1 MTNWDKLNKELDSAL
16 DSMSKEDWVNWKNKN
31 NKMNY
36 TNPNDPDYQ
45 DEPEDW
51 LNSALIF
58 ARALSLILNEKEG
71 IVVDIK
77 GDVQFQMDPEVKRV
91 IVFKE
96 DRMIRIIECH
106 ADLEEG
112 QYVKLE
118 AES

>member
-1 MTNWDKLNKELDSAL
+1 
-16 DSMSKEDWVNWKNKN
+16 
-31 NKMNY
+31 MNY

-45 DEPEDW
+45 DRPEDW
-51 LNSALIF
+51 LNSALVF
-58 ARALSLILNEKEG
+58 ARALSLILKEREG

-77 GDVQFQMDPEVKRV
+77 GDAQFQMDPEVKRV

-96 DRMIRIIECH
+96 DLMVRIIECQ

>member
-1 MTNWDKLNKELDSAL
+1 
-16 DSMSKEDWVNWKNKN
+16 
-31 NKMNY
+31 MNY

-45 DEPEDW
+45 DRPGDW
-51 LNSALIF
+51 LNSALVF
-58 ARALSLILNEKEG
+58 ARALSLILKEREG

-77 GDVQFQMDPEVKRV
+77 GDAQFQMDPEVKRV

-96 DRMIRIIECH
+96 DLMVRIIECQ

>member
-1 MTNWDKLNKELDSAL
+1 
-16 DSMSKEDWVNWKNKN
+16 
-31 NKMNY
+31 MNY

-45 DEPEDW
+45 DKPEDW
-51 LNSALIF
+51 LNSALILV
-58 ARALSLILNEKEG
+58 RALSLILSEKEG

-77 GDVQFQMDPEVKRV
+77 GDAQFQMDPEVKQV

-106 ADLEEG
+106 SDLEEG

-118 AES
+118 VES

>member
-1 MTNWDKLNKELDSAL
+1 
-16 DSMSKEDWVNWKNKN
+16 
-31 NKMNY
+31 MNY

-45 DEPEDW
+45 DRPGDW
-51 LNSALIF
+51 LNSALVF
-58 ARALSLILNEKEG
+58 ARALSLILKEREG

-77 GDVQFQMDPEVKRV
+77 GDAQFQMDPEVKRV

-96 DRMIRIIECH
+96 DLTVRIIECQ